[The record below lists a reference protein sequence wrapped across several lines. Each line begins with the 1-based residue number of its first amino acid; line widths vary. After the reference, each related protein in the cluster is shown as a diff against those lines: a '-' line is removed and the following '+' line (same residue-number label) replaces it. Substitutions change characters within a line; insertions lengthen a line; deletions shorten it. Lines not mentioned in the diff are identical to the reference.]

1 MVVLTSEEQ
10 RIGVFDQLQNA
21 LVRKYQK
28 LVFWGDFRVRTA
40 QERVGRSKKFLYR
53 IERFSMIELFKE
65 AFSEILS
72 EKKVDWVRKSGQN
85 AQIPRF

>member
-65 AFSEILS
+65 AFPENFS
-72 EKKVDWVRKSGQN
+72 EKKVD
-85 AQIPRF
+85 